1 MFRVAWLIVWAG
13 LGLAGELQTQLD
25 ANLDAGKLERSSLA
39 SALVAE
45 DVASAEEL
53 QQYLDRYEKLIAS
66 IQAETN
72 GKGTGKK
79 LAKQLHKSVLATGKL
94 EGEQGDGIR
103 NLLDDKSHTPI
114 LATYLMADLA
124 ARAKLEESDWR
135 DIREKLESNLS
146 GAAPDAVLGVL
157 LALQAY
163 HLQDADPSKTCRL
176 LRLSKQI
183 SPNSGFSWGDL
194 DKLLYNR
201 GLELFNKTQYQAAAQ
216 VTIGAATR
224 FPEQKLFYPLAF
236 NLGVKLLE
244 GDKADE
250 RNVRDMVRR
259 LHLLMGDHR
268 GDFDKALST
277 SSFNRG
283 AKLYNAGNFEGALAA
298 LEQVQNPPNPEQ
310 FKQVLINCYMALA
323 ESRLEAG
330 KREEADAMRAK
341 LRALD
346 AGAADELDERL
357 GQLQIKSMVEA
368 GDLTTALA
376 KAATQLN
383 TDIDR
388 NNYKT
393 VLLRYSEDLI
403 AKGQYEKLLANL
415 DKQPAAAQLGDTA
428 DNLRFNAYVA
438 WLESFQ
444 EHEFAPMLATYRRA
458 FADTKLR
465 MTPEN
470 AKLMR
475 ENCAIVMHAEIV
487 KLIEDRKFK
496 EADAKS
502 KAALAFAPAN
512 PALKQQR
519 QTIETILKRIA
530 E

>member
-1 MFRVAWLIVWAG
+1 MFRMAWLIVWAG

-25 ANLDAGKLERSSLA
+25 ANLDAGKLEHSSLA
-39 SALVAE
+39 SALIAE
-45 DVASAEEL
+45 GVDDADQL

-66 IQAETN
+66 IQAEAN

-79 LAKQLHKSVLATGKL
+79 LAKQLHKSVLAAGKL
-94 EGEQGDGIR
+94 EGELGDGIR

-124 ARAKLEESDWR
+124 ARANLDPNDWR
-135 DIREKLESNLS
+135 EIREKLESSLS
-146 GAAPDAVLGVL
+146 GAAPDDVLAVL
-157 LALQAY
+157 LALEAY
-163 HLQDADPSKTCRL
+163 HLQDAEPAKTGRL
-176 LRLSKQI
+176 LRLSKQL
-183 SPNSGFSWGDL
+183 SPQNTFAWGDL

-201 GLELFNKTQYQAAAQ
+201 GLELFNKHLYPEAAQ

-244 GDKADE
+244 SDKADE
-250 RNVRDMVRR
+250 RLATELVRR

-277 SSFNRG
+277 SAYNRG
-283 AKLYNAGNFEGALAA
+283 ARLYNAGNFEGALEA
-298 LEQVQNPPNPEQ
+298 LEQVKNPPNPDQ
-310 FKQVLINCYMALA
+310 LKQVLANCYMALA
-323 ESRLEAG
+323 ESRHEAG
-330 KREEADAMRAK
+330 KREEADALRAK

-346 AGAADELDERL
+346 AQAADELDERL

-368 GDLTTALA
+368 GDLATALA

-393 VLLRYSEDLI
+393 VLLRYSDDLI
-403 AKGQYEKLLANL
+403 EKGQYEKLLASL
-415 DKQPAAAQLGDTA
+415 DQLPAAAQLGDTA

-438 WLESFQ
+438 WLESYQ
-444 EHEFAPMLATYRRA
+444 EHEYAAMLTTYRKA

-470 AKLMR
+470 AKIMR
-475 ENCAIVMHAEIV
+475 DNCAIVMHSEIV

-502 KAALAFAPAN
+502 KAALAFAPN
-512 PALKQQR
+512 NQALKQQR
-519 QTIETILKRIA
+519 QTIETILKRIS